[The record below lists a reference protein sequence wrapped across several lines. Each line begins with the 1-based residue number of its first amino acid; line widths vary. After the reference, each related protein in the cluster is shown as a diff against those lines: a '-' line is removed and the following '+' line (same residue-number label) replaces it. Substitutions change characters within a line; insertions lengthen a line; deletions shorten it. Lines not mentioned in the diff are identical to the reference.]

1 MQTEFKREY
10 HINEITSELK
20 QVDIFTKMSFD
31 EKNSELTIVTTIPR
45 SSNSISVYIHNKT
58 NKTDNQR
65 MLTNL
70 CIVESSSIAGHQY
83 DDNDCINAEKTKDDH
98 YTVEKFIFSKNL
110 PSEIPKS
117 SLKWDNVKME
127 VTLKLTGICDVIDT
141 LRCPAYKEYFERG
154 VYADIS
160 VYEQWYHGF
169 CERVYSI

>member
-20 QVDIFTKMSFD
+20 QVDLFTKMSFD
-31 EKNSELTIVTTIPR
+31 EKNGELTIVTTIPQ
-45 SSNSISVYIHNKT
+45 SSNGISVYIKNKT
-58 NKTDNQR
+58 NETNNQR
-65 MLTNL
+65 MLTDF
-70 CIVESSSIAGHQY
+70 CVVESSSIADHWY
-83 DDNDCINAEKTKDDH
+83 DDKNYINTEKPKDDH
-98 YTVEKFIFSKNL
+98 YTVKKFIFSKNS
-110 PSEIPKS
+110 PSEIP

-141 LRCPAYKEYFERG
+141 LRCPAYEEYFERG

>member
-20 QVDIFTKMSFD
+20 QVDLFTKMSFD
-31 EKNSELTIVTTIPR
+31 EKNGELTIVTTIPQN
-45 SSNSISVYIHNKT
+45 SNSISVYIHNKT
-58 NKTDNQR
+58 NKINNQR

-70 CIVESSSIAGHQY
+70 CIVELSSIADHRY
-83 DDNDCINAEKTKDDH
+83 DDNH
-98 YTVEKFIFSKNL
+98 YTVEKFIFSKNS
-110 PSEIPKS
+110 PSEIPNS

-141 LRCPAYKEYFERG
+141 LRCPAYEEYFERG

>member
-1 MQTEFKREY
+1 
-10 HINEITSELK
+10 
-20 QVDIFTKMSFD
+20 
-31 EKNSELTIVTTIPR
+31 
-45 SSNSISVYIHNKT
+45 
-58 NKTDNQR
+58 